1 MTKEVINVDGVEREL
16 SDKEKGLLKIKGI
29 NKADVFFYKNTLG
42 SVEITA
48 TIDELVICESEIDG
62 VGIEGADIKCLR
74 IEQNSKIKR
83 LILKKSRIE
92 NLEIA
97 DSSIELIEIQNN
109 DFCPIKLLKITNSN
123 CGNFKSICTSINLIQ
138 LVNSHFSKFWHKS
151 GAISCDLEIEQ
162 GLIVDSGFKFE
173 SRNSKNISLKDSID
187 GRLDISFDSAN
198 NLELSRLFLT
208 NEISLTARQGLK
220 QLSVSSFSCGSGKL
234 SFHGFSALG
243 GSQTSVLFQSIS
255 FGNSDFKDCDF
266 RSFRCFEIDKVQFQN
281 ASSIGTKWPLNPV
294 YKSGN
299 SLLESYY
306 YKVYKMLVDDGD
318 LEHGLQFRRR
328 YLNTKVSLLKSEEN
342 ESKLVAWADRKSLQL
357 GEFTSEHGT
366 NWLRA
371 LVILLCLNLIL
382 TPIFINFFNM
392 FEISLFNCSFTNGF
406 DFSFSTERFSWFG
419 LEIIEN
425 NRMVFS
431 LRDALLS
438 MNPAHRLSSLS
449 FDGNT
454 WFVLYNSINR
464 VINGYLYFQIL
475 KSFRK
480 YIT

>member
-1 MTKEVINVDGVEREL
+1 
-16 SDKEKGLLKIKGI
+16 
-29 NKADVFFYKNTLG
+29 
-42 SVEITA
+42 
-48 TIDELVICESEIDG
+48 
-62 VGIEGADIKCLR
+62 
-74 IEQNSKIKR
+74 
-83 LILKKSRIE
+83 
-92 NLEIA
+92 
-97 DSSIELIEIQNN
+97 
-109 DFCPIKLLKITNSN
+109 
-123 CGNFKSICTSINLIQ
+123 
-138 LVNSHFSKFWHKS
+138 
-151 GAISCDLEIEQ
+151 
-162 GLIVDSGFKFE
+162 
-173 SRNSKNISLKDSID
+173 
-187 GRLDISFDSAN
+187 
-198 NLELSRLFLT
+198 
-208 NEISLTARQGLK
+208 
-220 QLSVSSFSCGSGKL
+220 
-234 SFHGFSALG
+234 
-243 GSQTSVLFQSIS
+243 
-255 FGNSDFKDCDF
+255 
-266 RSFRCFEIDKVQFQN
+266 
-281 ASSIGTKWPLNPV
+281 
-294 YKSGN
+294 
-299 SLLESYY
+299 
-306 YKVYKMLVDDGD
+306 MLVDDGD

-382 TPIFINFFNM
+382 TPIFINFFNV

-406 DFSFSTERFSWFG
+406 DCSFSTEKFSWLG

-449 FDGNT
+449 FEGNT